1 VYKIVTYVLAGVV
14 LVLCQLMCTKRRK
27 RKRWKQQQ
35 AQKEQAQKETAR
47 QLRVLEQLQKE
58 QDQERAESVLERETN
73 LQSQNLQLRARV
85 QSMSDERRA
94 SSAGR
99 TRHGECDPW
108 HEERRQLEQRQEDQ
122 WERQM
127 GKFSPPER
135 HTVDE
140 RHEGPEWVEHRAIDA
155 HRNKQPVGVMD
166 LTAALDKASQGER
179 TDKKE
184 DDRTVKKEGKYLC
197 ENAAFDKASQSAALA
212 APVLAAGL
220 SDHLAAASQLSRQS
234 LAPFSSP
241 LMNDIG
247 TLSATENAHSEKAHS
262 VRTGERVSKA
272 AHKMV
277 RLEQEVALLRKAL
290 LIRTEPKL
298 GGGGG
303 KEELKMVARRMAV
316 AEKVDRQQINKL
328 VMKTLSKAVG
338 EKLAPVMDEPD
349 EQARHEQARH
359 EQARHEQARHEQARH
374 EQARHEQ
381 ARHEQARREKRRA
394 HEKEMDRA
402 RKEAVSAKEEAAMAK
417 RELQSLKN
425 EIAGAS
431 IAQMQADTAEPPDA
445 LM

>member
-212 APVLAAGL
+212 APVIDLAAALDKASQSAALAAPVLAAGL

-349 EQARHEQARH
+349 EQARHEQAR
-359 EQARHEQARHEQARH
+359 
-374 EQARHEQ
+374 
-381 ARHEQARREKRRA
+381 REKRRA